1 MVHNHDDG
9 VGVADGDLK
18 QRCKTMGDESDFVR
32 ALYAAFNRR
41 DIPAAVAMMDKAVD
55 WANGQDGGHVH
66 GREAVRAYWTKQWA
80 TIQPQVDPLDIARR
94 DEGVTVVEVHQVVR
108 DLVGKLLLDER
119 VRHVFRIRDGLV
131 VRFDI
136 EIAGGLSNL
145 AHD

>member
-1 MVHNHDDG
+1 MDD
-9 VGVADGDLK
+9 D
-18 QRCKTMGDESDFVR
+18 SDFVR

-41 DIPAAVAMMDKAVD
+41 DIPSAVALMGDEVD

-80 TIQPQVDPLDIARR
+80 AIQPRVDPLEITPR
-94 DEGVTVVEVHQVVR
+94 DAGVTTVEVHQVVH
-108 DLVGKLLLDER
+108 DLDGKLLLDER

-136 EIAGGLSNL
+136 ENAGGLSAL
-145 AHD
+145 AHG

>member
-1 MVHNHDDG
+1 MSDG
-9 VGVADGDLK
+9 SELI
-18 QRCKTMGDESDFVR
+18 R
-32 ALYAAFNRR
+32 ALYAAFNQR
-41 DIPAAVAMMDKAVD
+41 DIPAAVALMDQEVD

-80 TIQPQVDPLDIARR
+80 VIQPMVDPLEITPR
-94 DEGVTVVEVHQVVR
+94 DAGIKAVEVHQVVH
-108 DLVGKLLLDER
+108 DLDGKLLLDER

-136 EIAGGLSNL
+136 ENAGDLSTL